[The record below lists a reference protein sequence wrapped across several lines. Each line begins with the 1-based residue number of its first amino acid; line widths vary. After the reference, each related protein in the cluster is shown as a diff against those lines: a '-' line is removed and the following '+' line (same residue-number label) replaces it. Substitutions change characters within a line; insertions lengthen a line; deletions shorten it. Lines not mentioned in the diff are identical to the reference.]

1 MLLKMRIFVSFT
13 SNLSLSQF
21 NQFIYLNVAHLVLHM
36 YDFIIIKLNSKNT
49 QLDRLHWI
57 FNVFHE
63 ETSNYVEVRNN
74 GGMEEK
80 ELEVD
85 PPRRSSD
92 HHRLLAFFVTC
103 VPADPL
109 FLSPFLNKQ
118 KNVVVFVI
126 VCWQMLILLLLQLI
140 RPSLHLLVFCF
151 WPVSPPA
158 AGLLS
163 RGQNS
168 AFFV

>member
-1 MLLKMRIFVSFT
+1 MLIFISFT
-13 SNLSLSQF
+13 SNRSPSQF
-21 NQFIYLNVAHLVLHM
+21 NQFIYLNFAHLVLHM

-74 GGMEEK
+74 GGMEEE

-92 HHRLLAFFVTC
+92 HHHLLAFFVTC
-103 VPADPL
+103 VPAEECRCLCHRLLADAHSSVAPADSTISPSPGLL
-109 FLSPFLNKQ
+109 FLARFYSS
-118 KNVVVFVI
+118 
-126 VCWQMLILLLLQLI
+126 CWTAVPGSKLCFLLLVGELFL
-140 RPSLHLLVFCF
+140 
-151 WPVSPPA
+151 
-158 AGLLS
+158 G
-163 RGQNS
+163 
-168 AFFV
+168 